1 MPKPYTCFN
10 QNLLIVISGSGT
22 STSLTTGQVIGII
35 IGLMGCVVIV
45 FAILF
50 VIRFNKKKG
59 VYNTNGHSFSNAL
72 YLKTTENITD
82 DDPADMGSTV
92 KICGTDTLWD
102 WIKYG
107 NIVICKKIFSLLE
120 QNIIIR
126 NLRVYAP
133 SNQSYYE
140 VQDIFW
146 TYIFSSFGAK
156 AHASYCQHCVCL
168 SLFTYTTLFSYIY
181 RTSDYVYM
189 IYSEVAC
196 QYSNESTRTSI
207 ELTHPFTVNQ
217 IQNITCSVNDL

>member
-1 MPKPYTCFN
+1 MPKPYICFN

-92 KICGTDTLWD
+92 KICGTDTL
-102 WIKYG
+102 
-107 NIVICKKIFSLLE
+107 
-120 QNIIIR
+120 
-126 NLRVYAP
+126 
-133 SNQSYYE
+133 
-140 VQDIFW
+140 
-146 TYIFSSFGAK
+146 
-156 AHASYCQHCVCL
+156 
-168 SLFTYTTLFSYIY
+168 
-181 RTSDYVYM
+181 
-189 IYSEVAC
+189 
-196 QYSNESTRTSI
+196 
-207 ELTHPFTVNQ
+207 
-217 IQNITCSVNDL
+217 

>member
-1 MPKPYTCFN
+1 M
-10 QNLLIVISGSGT
+10 
-22 STSLTTGQVIGII
+22 
-35 IGLMGCVVIV
+35 
-45 FAILF
+45 
-50 VIRFNKKKG
+50 
-59 VYNTNGHSFSNAL
+59 
-72 YLKTTENITD
+72 
-82 DDPADMGSTV
+82 
-92 KICGTDTLWD
+92 
-102 WIKYG
+102 
-107 NIVICKKIFSLLE
+107 ICKKIFSLLE

-189 IYSEVAC
+189 IYSEGAC
-196 QYSNESTRTSI
+196 QYSNSSLRTRLNIDTPLHCKSDTNYHLFCKYNI
-207 ELTHPFTVNQ
+207 LTPFHVPLHCCYKFN
-217 IQNITCSVNDL
+217 SRL